1 MHLSYN
7 ELHRQVG
14 KLSFCLR
21 NITENHNIED
31 QQQQLGWLQCLRQI
45 LLVNLLMEK
54 FYPWTSTLFQGSITA
69 GQIVIKV
76 LYGYFF

>member
-14 KLSFCLR
+14 KLSFCHR

-31 QQQQLGWLQCLRQI
+31 QQQQLVFTTNFAPEFAYGKI
-45 LLVNLLMEK
+45 LLMDFSL
-54 FYPWTSTLFQGSITA
+54 SLFQGSKMGDKLLLRFYT
-69 GQIVIKV
+69 VTS
-76 LYGYFF
+76 F